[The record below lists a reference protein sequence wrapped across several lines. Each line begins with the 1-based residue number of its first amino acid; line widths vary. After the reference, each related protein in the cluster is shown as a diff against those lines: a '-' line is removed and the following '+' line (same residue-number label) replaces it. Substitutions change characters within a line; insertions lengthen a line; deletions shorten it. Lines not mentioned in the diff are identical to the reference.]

1 VAAHAVLILHA
12 ALGHIEYLRIL
23 VHQPRRRRRRRRA
36 DDHLQLVLL
45 RQRDRAIKQLEAE
58 AAFLRLKERPG
69 ELSDADHRE
78 TQLAHPSEVVGPQL
92 LGPVFGII
100 TYPQLQTIQIQGF
113 CHCHDTSVHC

>member
-12 ALGHIEYLRIL
+12 ALGHIEYLRIF
-23 VHQPRRRRRRRRA
+23 VHQPRRRRRGRRA

-58 AAFLRLKERPG
+58 AAFLRLKDRPG

-78 TQLAHPSEVVGPQL
+78 TQLAHASEVVGPQL
-92 LGPVFGII
+92 GGPVLGVV
-100 TYPQLQTIQIQGF
+100 THAQLEAIKVEGF
-113 CHCHDTSVHC
+113 CHCDTFL